1 MLSSIVNIG
10 LDLFVTLCRI
20 WHHLYNLKTVKNTP
34 GGVILLVNL
43 QPPDLFEKSA
53 LHECF
58 SCYLDDKNSIKSRK
72 AYQIAQSVSNVSLL
86 K

>member
-34 GGVILLVNL
+34 GGVILLIRL
-43 QPPDLFEKSA
+43 QAKVAGGCFEV
-53 LHECF
+53 L
-58 SCYLDDKNSIKSRK
+58 LDKLMSSGH
-72 AYQIAQSVSNVSLL
+72 SF
-86 K
+86 